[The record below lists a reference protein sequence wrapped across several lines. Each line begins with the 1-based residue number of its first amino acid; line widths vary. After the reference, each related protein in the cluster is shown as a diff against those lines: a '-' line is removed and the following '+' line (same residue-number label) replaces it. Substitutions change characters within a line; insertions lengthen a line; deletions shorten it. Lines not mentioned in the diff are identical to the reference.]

1 MKLVKLEWIDAT
13 GSDGWISKEDLENEL
28 PGFHTTVGFVV
39 KETEGFITITMN
51 YDETKEMFGAWMLVP
66 KIMITKITEL

>member
-1 MKLVKLEWIDAT
+1 MRLVKLEWIDAT
-13 GSDGWISKEDLENEL
+13 GSDGWISKEDLEKEL

-51 YDETKEMFGAWMLVP
+51 YDETKETFGAWMLVP